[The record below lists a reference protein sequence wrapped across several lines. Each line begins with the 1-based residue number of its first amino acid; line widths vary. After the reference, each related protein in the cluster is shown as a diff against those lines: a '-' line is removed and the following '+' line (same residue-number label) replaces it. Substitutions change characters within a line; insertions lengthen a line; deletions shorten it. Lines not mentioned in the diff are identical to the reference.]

1 VSWPVRY
8 NADSLKIGTSM
19 KIRTLSIACGTT
31 AALLLAGCTAFYKN
45 TDACE
50 QMMRS
55 KLADVTQEQLPNVAL
70 DKLSVSHTGTG
81 IHGSR
86 VVVEGTLSHMQTAS
100 EVAAANPP
108 KGASAVLA
116 ASAGR
121 AVAASQA
128 GVSADAGATVGA
140 TASDATGS
148 NAMSSNAIAPGAVAS
163 EATAASDAVAG
174 GAALDLTSAAS
185 LGAASGVAAANAA
198 ASGASATVAAAQPV
212 KPIKPKKVVR
222 PVAAQCTFSGL
233 SIASFRWLSPAEL
246 VKINDDAEDDAAQ

>member
-140 TASDATGS
+140 AASDAMGS
-148 NAMSSNAIAPGAVAS
+148 NAMGSNAIAPGAVAS
-163 EATAASDAVAG
+163 EA
-174 GAALDLTSAAS
+174 
-185 LGAASGVAAANAA
+185 AAANAA
-198 ASGASATVAAAQPV
+198 ASGASATVAAAQPA